1 MLDILAGLVIFLL
14 LLFSKYSLSRVLLWK
29 KQVALTMAL
38 IVTSE
43 LFIVLLLY
51 IFIDKYK
58 LSGIKIVIGFIGTAV
73 LFLAFCGIKELI
85 KVKNTE
91 DGKF

>member
-1 MLDILAGLVIFLL
+1 MLEFLAGLLVFLL
-14 LLFSKYSLSRVLLWK
+14 LFLSKYGLSRVLLWK
-29 KQVALTMAL
+29 KQVALTLGL

-51 IFIDKYK
+51 IFIDKFK
-58 LSGIKIVIGFIGTAV
+58 LSGIRILIGFIVGIFMFV
-73 LFLAFCGIKELI
+73 GLFGIKELI
-85 KVKNTE
+85 KVKKKK